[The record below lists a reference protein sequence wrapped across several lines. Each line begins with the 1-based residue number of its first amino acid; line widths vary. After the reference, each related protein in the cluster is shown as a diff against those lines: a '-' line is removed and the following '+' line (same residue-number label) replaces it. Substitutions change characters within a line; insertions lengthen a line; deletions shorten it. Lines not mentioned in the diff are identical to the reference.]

1 MRASAFSEWAAAK
14 AKMATAEANWRYA
27 QGLPGENEIEI
38 AEGNL
43 VLAQAQYED
52 ALREWE
58 RLKDG
63 PDPDDIAAA
72 EARIAA
78 IEATVD
84 LINLHAP
91 FDGTITEIRSKSGD
105 QIAPGAVSFR
115 IDDFSHLLVDVE
127 IPEIDINRLRV
138 GMPARISFDAISE
151 KEYEGIITQ
160 VAQVANITAGI
171 VNFTVTLE
179 LTNADELVRPGMT
192 AAVNIIVSE
201 IEDVLVIPN
210 RAVRLLDGQRVV
222 YLLKPGETVPNP
234 VNITIGSTS
243 DLQSE
248 VIEGN
253 IKEGDVI
260 VLNPPTE
267 FMPQGGPFG
276 GGF

>member
-1 MRASAFSEWAAAK
+1 
-14 AKMATAEANWRYA
+14 
-27 QGLPGENEIEI
+27 
-38 AEGNL
+38 
-43 VLAQAQYED
+43 
-52 ALREWE
+52 
-58 RLKDG
+58 
-63 PDPDDIAAA
+63 
-72 EARIAA
+72 
-78 IEATVD
+78 
-84 LINLHAP
+84 
-91 FDGTITEIRSKSGD
+91 
-105 QIAPGAVSFR
+105 
-115 IDDFSHLLVDVE
+115 
-127 IPEIDINRLRV
+127 
-138 GMPARISFDAISE
+138 
-151 KEYEGIITQ
+151 
-160 VAQVANITAGI
+160 
-171 VNFTVTLE
+171 
-179 LTNADELVRPGMT
+179 MT